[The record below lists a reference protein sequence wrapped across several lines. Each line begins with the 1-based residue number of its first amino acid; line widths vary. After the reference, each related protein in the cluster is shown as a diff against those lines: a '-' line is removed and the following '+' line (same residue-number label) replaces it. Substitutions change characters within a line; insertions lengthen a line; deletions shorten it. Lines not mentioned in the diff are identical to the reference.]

1 VGWLLRIRCHCGNSK
16 GMIIPAALLEQAG
29 LESEADV
36 RVEEGALI
44 VRAPAK
50 SVRSGWAEASAELAR
65 HGDDALLIDDI
76 VHDGDQDLVWQCA
89 GRSDWSI

>member
-1 VGWLLRIRCHCGNSK
+1 VGWFLRIRCHRGNSK

-36 RVEEGALI
+36 SVEEGALI

-50 SVRSGWAEASAELAR
+50 SVRSGWAEAAYPHSMWR
-65 HGDDALLIDDI
+65 TVHPYID
-76 VHDGDQDLVWQCA
+76 QKKK
-89 GRSDWSI
+89 

>member
-1 VGWLLRIRCHCGNSK
+1 MRIAIRRIGNSK
-16 GMIIPAALLEQAG
+16 GIIIPAALLEQAG

-36 RVEEGALI
+36 SVEEGALV

-50 SVRSGWAEASAELAR
+50 SVRSGWAEASADLAR

-76 VHDGDQDLVWQCA
+76 LHEADEDLVW
-89 GRSDWSI
+89 